1 MKYLKALL
9 IIFQV
14 IGFYFIAYSQNT
26 PLLQLEKAHKYWLE
40 AKNNPSAKLYHHI
53 AQEYLQNK
61 PALLEAYYKLGTIYY
76 SDKNYQKAVGYFKKM
91 LAIKL
96 SKKDQQSV
104 IMRTFIKKANIP
116 YQQYMHLAYSYLG
129 NIAQLQKHY
138 QQAIAYYKIAE
149 QKYPAWDQKT
159 EMSQLITKEMYAECY
174 GALQKTDSVLY
185 VLIPFVLNAKEYAPE
200 GLESLKKSL
209 AKIEKISKNRSL
221 ENILKKTLANVTM
234 TETFIEEA
242 YLYKVQ
248 VKILETEVLLHQ
260 IKKISPML
268 PFQQK
273 NQLAKCKKELNFIF
287 DEILRKE

>member
-1 MKYLKALL
+1 MKYHKALL
-9 IIFQV
+9 IIFQI
-14 IGFYFIAYSQNT
+14 IGCYFISYSQNT

-40 AKNNPSAKLYHHI
+40 AKNSPSSKLYQQI
-53 AQEYLQNK
+53 TQKYPQNK

-76 SDKNYQKAVGYFKKM
+76 SDKNYQKAAECFKKI

-104 IMRTFIKKANIP
+104 IMRTFIKKANTP

-138 QQAIAYYKIAE
+138 QQAVAYYKIAE

-174 GALQKTDSVLY
+174 GELQKPDSVLY
-185 VLIPFVLNAKEYAPE
+185 VLIPFILNAKEYAPE
-200 GLESLKKSL
+200 GLESLKKNL
-209 AKIEKISKNRSL
+209 VKTSKNRSL
-221 ENILKKTLANVTM
+221 ENILKKTLANVTI
-234 TETFIEEA
+234 TETFVEEV

-260 IKKISPML
+260 IKKMSPLL

-273 NQLAKCKKELNFIF
+273 QQLAKCKKELNFIF